1 MKVYKFSNINEAN
14 LNIAELS
21 KTSKDGRLRG
31 DSLVSKIKN
40 SEPIIINKNG
50 KKHEITVVNDIVPKI
65 TDDYG
70 NYDANLAKQ
79 YFLLPNSRMYSSD
92 AIEGDDGNFYK
103 LKDVE
108 KTEDFGSK
116 GGHRKRASNTR
127 PYESLACLVLAYR
140 QQKGSD
146 LRNEDF
152 DLLVNMGD
160 REFASYVKKIETK
173 VEVTQSLLND
183 YREDWQ
189 NTFLKVANALYNV
202 RTIVRKGKNSNFC
215 LNRFKSYKFCQIS
228 SDKGICK
235 SINDAYNRCISKLN
249 IKPNIAKWNP
259 SDLWAVNTRLEEAI
273 ISNLEN
279 CNHIKDLNDLIN
291 NYFSSRDLIGVSL
304 KKVVKNENIK
314 IIINGLTDPPSYEFL
329 GISLS
334 EDINTISIDIIT
346 YMRSYAFGNRKEV
359 MTVRSFNSARISNI
373 SGEIKGLSAQQG
385 KISLTQINNILSK
398 HKVETVPPIEGNDIY
413 NPLTDMS
420 EGEMRKEIALINSLI
435 LQKYPDTK
443 ISRNV
448 SSEQNIGRL
457 YSKYQS
463 LYLAWILMEVS
474 ETNPDKIND
483 IIVEM
488 FYYALSIRFDG
499 FWTPKYVRVID

>member
-1 MKVYKFSNINEAN
+1 
-14 LNIAELS
+14 
-21 KTSKDGRLRG
+21 
-31 DSLVSKIKN
+31 
-40 SEPIIINKNG
+40 
-50 KKHEITVVNDIVPKI
+50 
-65 TDDYG
+65 
-70 NYDANLAKQ
+70 
-79 YFLLPNSRMYSSD
+79 
-92 AIEGDDGNFYK
+92 
-103 LKDVE
+103 
-108 KTEDFGSK
+108 
-116 GGHRKRASNTR
+116 
-127 PYESLACLVLAYR
+127 
-140 QQKGSD
+140 
-146 LRNEDF
+146 
-152 DLLVNMGD
+152 
-160 REFASYVKKIETK
+160 
-173 VEVTQSLLND
+173 
-183 YREDWQ
+183 
-189 NTFLKVANALYNV
+189 
-202 RTIVRKGKNSNFC
+202 
-215 LNRFKSYKFCQIS
+215 
-228 SDKGICK
+228 
-235 SINDAYNRCISKLN
+235 
-249 IKPNIAKWNP
+249 
-259 SDLWAVNTRLEEAI
+259 
-273 ISNLEN
+273 
-279 CNHIKDLNDLIN
+279 
-291 NYFSSRDLIGVSL
+291 
-304 KKVVKNENIK
+304 
-314 IIINGLTDPPSYEFL
+314 
-329 GISLS
+329 
-334 EDINTISIDIIT
+334 
-346 YMRSYAFGNRKEV
+346 MRSYAFGNRKEV